1 MTNYI
6 KHIILIS
13 IGTLFIVGCGSS
25 GHKSVSDH
33 GLIDDNTTVET
44 NTTNDTGGGIDTN
57 ATTVKSLTLTISTAS
72 LNKDYNTT
80 LKVEGTYSD
89 QSTEDLTDKVQWLIT
104 PSDAVRI
111 KGNTLIAIKDHD
123 IILRAKLNGTLSNQ
137 VKLSIYWEVNG
148 HRLPPEPDPKVNN
161 STLLGIDSNN
171 NGVRDDVER
180 WIYNKYKD
188 KHPIYIDI
196 AMQEARADR
205 LILEKQPKT
214 KAEAMEI
221 KDKVDAPIDC
231 QAYYRYEA
239 KYFNEPILV
248 KEDIANEYFRN
259 KIYFNTKERMAIYEQ
274 YDRLLS
280 GDSYTLLDGKEMK
293 KACEFNTSKYDKE

>member
-44 NTTNDTGGGIDTN
+44 NTTNDTGGGTDTN

-196 AMQEARADR
+196 AMQAARGYK
-205 LILEKQPKT
+205 LVLETPERAK
-214 KAEAMEI
+214 EI
-221 KDKVDAPIDC
+221 REKVNAAQVCNWYYWKD
-231 QAYYRYEA
+231 A
-239 KYFNEPILV
+239 KYLNEKILV
-248 KEDIANEYFRN
+248 NERIDSSVFG
-259 KIYFNTKERMAIYEQ
+259 KYFNTKNRQDIYWN
-274 YDRLLS
+274 YDKLLS
-280 GDSYTLLDGKEMK
+280 GGIYDLPEIEDEKQYCD
-293 KACEFNTSKYDKE
+293 FNTSKYSKE

>member
-44 NTTNDTGGGIDTN
+44 NTTNDTGGGTDTN

-196 AMQEARADR
+196 AMQAARGYR
-205 LILEKQPKT
+205 LVLEKQPKT
-214 KAEAMEI
+214 KTEAMSIMKEVE
-221 KDKVDAPIDC
+221 KAADC
-231 QAYYRYEA
+231 EAYYKMDA
-239 KYFNEPILV
+239 KYLNDTILV
-248 KEDIANEYFRN
+248 KEDIDNRYFRH
-259 KIYFNTKERMAIYEQ
+259 KIYFNIQERLNIYIK
-274 YDRLLS
+274 YDALFS
-280 GDSYTLLDGKEMK
+280 GDSYTLPSFKEE
-293 KACEFNTSKYDKE
+293 KAACDFNTSKYDKE